1 MRIGGRIKSSK
12 PWAIGEPGI
21 LTSGVTSMERNN
33 SSKSSI
39 RTRLILDLGLGMVV
53 VSIVMTFIIGR
64 TVLKANKNQI
74 TKSIITMSQE
84 KGDAL
89 EKRMSENIYSAE
101 ALSGVLGGTWAIPEK
116 QRQSAA
122 EQSVR
127 AMVKSST
134 IDSAWAYWLPNMFDH
149 KDVLRADK
157 IDNPTG
163 QMKIH
168 YIRDKNGRIKNDIV
182 SEFTVEQIEESSNAP
197 ATFISEPVITTLD
210 GEKVLSA
217 KVFSPIINS
226 LGQRSGV
233 AGIDIVLA
241 GLDGL
246 MDGSSVFDGTKCQ
259 FFTSSGA
266 VLASSDSGEVG
277 RTSRLMA
284 DRKFGKYFETVTVPV
299 LDPKTGEESGT
310 QTDYSPVTFTDTVD
324 GVKSFVTIIKT
335 KVDRTDS
342 TWFLVSVT
350 PESSIDKSAWNT
362 IWIIIIAFVIQIIIV
377 MLIVYVVVKEI
388 TKPLKTTVDALQNI
402 SEGDGDMTVRLHA
415 KQNNEIGAMCES
427 FNKTMDKLSV
437 SIKDAKKSSE
447 EMEEIGKDL
456 NDSMNKTSLAVED
469 ITSSIASIQAQMQD
483 HATGVEEALSVV
495 QQIVRSIGK
504 LNENIDEQAS
514 SVTESASSVEQ
525 MTMNIRNVSAILENN
540 RESMNML
547 EKASEQGQSLINSMA
562 DLSAKI
568 QDRSKNLKE
577 ASAVIK
583 NIASQTNLLAMNAA
597 IEAAHAGDSGQ
608 GFSVVADEIRKLA
621 EESSSQ
627 GTKIQKEIKEV
638 QDLIQNVSE
647 STSKVQNQF
656 SSIFTLTKMVSEQE
670 LIIDEEMRS
679 QNEGGEQVLELMK
692 SINRIT
698 EQVKR
703 DSDEMMEGSKQVSLE
718 MDQIA
723 NMTSSVNNNVKNMTE
738 KTDSIGAFSQNAKS
752 CVDKNLE
759 SITRLRDAMNKFK
772 VE

>member
-1 MRIGGRIKSSK
+1 
-12 PWAIGEPGI
+12 
-21 LTSGVTSMERNN
+21 MERKS

-39 RTRLILDLGLGMVV
+39 RTSLVLSLGLGMVA

-64 TVLKANKNQI
+64 AVLKSNKNQI
-74 TKSIITMSQE
+74 TKSIITQSLT

-89 EKRMSENIYSAE
+89 EKTMSENLLSAE
-101 ALSGVLGGTWAIPEK
+101 ALSGMLGGTWAIPEK

-134 IDSAWAYWLPNMFDH
+134 MDSAWAYWLPDMFDH
-149 KDVLRADK
+149 KDSLRADK

-182 SEFTVEQIEESSNAP
+182 SEFTVEQIEESANAP
-197 ATFISEPVITTLD
+197 ATFISEPVVTTLD
-210 GEKVLSA
+210 GEKVLTA
-217 KVFSPIINS
+217 KVFSPIVNS

-233 AGIDIVLA
+233 AGVDIVLS

-246 MDGSSVFDGTKCQ
+246 MDGSSVFDGSKCQ

-266 VLASSDSGEVG
+266 VLASSDASEVG
-277 RTSRLMA
+277 RTS
-284 DRKFGKYFETVTVPV
+284 KFMSDKKLSGYFETVSIPV
-299 LDPKTGEESGT
+299 IDPKTGEEIGSRI
-310 QTDYSPVTFTDTVD
+310 DYSPVTFTGTVD

-335 KVDRTDS
+335 QVDRTDEV
-342 TWFLVSVT
+342 WFLVSVT
-350 PESSIDKSAWNT
+350 PESSINKSAWAT
-362 IWIIIIAFVIQIIIV
+362 IWIIIIAFVIQIVIV
-377 MLIVYVVVKEI
+377 ILIVYVVVTRL

-415 KQNNEIGAMCES
+415 NQNNEIGAMCES

-437 SIKDAKKSSE
+437 SIKDVKKSSE
-447 EMEEIGKDL
+447 EMEEIGNDL
-456 NDSMNKTSLAVED
+456 NDSMSQTAMAVED
-469 ITSSIASIQAQMQD
+469 ITSSIESIQSQMQD

-495 QQIVRSIGK
+495 QQIVRSIEK

-525 MTMNIRNVSAILENN
+525 MTENIRNVSEILEKN

-547 EKASEQGQSLINSMA
+547 ENASELGQSLINSMA
-562 DLSAKI
+562 ELSTNI

-597 IEAAHAGDSGQ
+597 IEAAHAGESGQ

-638 QDLIQNVSE
+638 QDLIQSVSE
-647 STSKVQNQF
+647 STGKVQSQF

-670 LIIDEEMRS
+670 LVIDKEMKS
-679 QNEGGEQVLELMK
+679 QNEGGEQVLQLMQ

-738 KTDSIGAFSQNAKS
+738 KTDSIGTFSRNAKS

-759 SITRLRDAMNKFK
+759 SIMRLRDAMNKFK

>member
-1 MRIGGRIKSSK
+1 MRIGGKIKSSK

-116 QRQSAA
+116 QRQPAA

-233 AGIDIVLA
+233 AGIDIVLS

-469 ITSSIASIQAQMQD
+469 ITSSIASIQSQMQD

-723 NMTSSVNNNVKNMTE
+723 NMTSSVNTNVKNMTE

>member
-1 MRIGGRIKSSK
+1 MRIGGKIKSSK
-12 PWAIGEPGI
+12 PWTIGEPGI

-226 LGQRSGV
+226 LGQKSGV
-233 AGIDIVLA
+233 AGIDIVLS

-277 RTSRLMA
+277 RTSKLMA
-284 DRKFGKYFETVTVPV
+284 DRSLGKYFEIATVPV
-299 LDPKTGEESGT
+299 LDPKTGEEIGT

-469 ITSSIASIQAQMQD
+469 ITSSIASIQSQMQD

>member
-1 MRIGGRIKSSK
+1 
-12 PWAIGEPGI
+12 
-21 LTSGVTSMERNN
+21 
-33 SSKSSI
+33 
-39 RTRLILDLGLGMVV
+39 MVV

-226 LGQRSGV
+226 LGQKSGV
-233 AGIDIVLA
+233 SGIDIVLS

-277 RTSRLMA
+277 RTSKLMA
-284 DRKFGKYFETVTVPV
+284 DRSLGKYFEIATVPV
-299 LDPKTGEESGT
+299 LDPKTGEEIGT

-415 KQNNEIGAMCES
+415 NQNNEIGAMCES

-447 EMEEIGKDL
+447 EMEETGKDL

-469 ITSSIASIQAQMQD
+469 ITSSIASIQSQMQD

>member
-1 MRIGGRIKSSK
+1 MK
-12 PWAIGEPGI
+12 
-21 LTSGVTSMERNN
+21 RNN

-233 AGIDIVLA
+233 AGIDIVLS

-246 MDGSSVFDGTKCQ
+246 MDGSSVFEGTKCQ

-266 VLASSDSGEVG
+266 ILASSDSGEVG

-299 LDPKTGEESGT
+299 LDPKTGEGSGT

-469 ITSSIASIQAQMQD
+469 ITSSIASIQSQMQD

-583 NIASQTNLLAMNAA
+583 NIASPTNLLAMNAA
-597 IEAAHAGDSGQ
+597 I
-608 GFSVVADEIRKLA
+608 
-621 EESSSQ
+621 
-627 GTKIQKEIKEV
+627 
-638 QDLIQNVSE
+638 
-647 STSKVQNQF
+647 
-656 SSIFTLTKMVSEQE
+656 
-670 LIIDEEMRS
+670 
-679 QNEGGEQVLELMK
+679 
-692 SINRIT
+692 
-698 EQVKR
+698 
-703 DSDEMMEGSKQVSLE
+703 
-718 MDQIA
+718 
-723 NMTSSVNNNVKNMTE
+723 
-738 KTDSIGAFSQNAKS
+738 
-752 CVDKNLE
+752 
-759 SITRLRDAMNKFK
+759 
-772 VE
+772 